1 MGGEK
6 LEICFR
12 FQTAL
17 TIGIISYCMCKN
29 IGKRIRSLFCSIFIH
44 IGLCQD
50 LTIRRLDT
58 STYYPVRKCIL
69 TGVVRAVDKIFTFY
83 GVKIDRYPIRLTKIN
98 IKKADT
104 KVKGRFFFL
113 RSLAISLSLRRCSL
127 SSSFNRFFSLR
138 FNLFVL
144 IFPQNI
150 QSLNDR
156 KHQDGTHDRTASV
169 TH

>member
-50 LTIRRLDT
+50 LTIRRLDA

-69 TGVVRAVDKIFTFY
+69 TGVVRAVDKIFAFY
-83 GVKIDRYPIRLTKIN
+83 GVKIGQISDQTDKDQYKEGRYK
-98 IKKADT
+98 
-104 KVKGRFFFL
+104 
-113 RSLAISLSLRRCSL
+113 S
-127 SSSFNRFFSLR
+127 
-138 FNLFVL
+138 
-144 IFPQNI
+144 
-150 QSLNDR
+150 
-156 KHQDGTHDRTASV
+156 
-169 TH
+169 